1 MGMKKDLRVKA
12 QRTGT
17 DYAIRSIPFLSCL
30 SDRENAEFK
39 GFIVEKQVKK
49 NQPILHEEDTSNYLY
64 FIFSGKVKVIQLSAN
79 GKEKL
84 LAIHKKGDFFGE
96 MAILDGG
103 TAPATVIALENTW
116 IALISRDAF
125 HRHLLNNN
133 KVLREIIAMLCGRLR
148 DAWSMIKVMTFADA
162 EHRVRAVLKH
172 MAQQFG
178 VPDSEGT
185 LIDMKLTHSDIG
197 NFASLT
203 RETVTRMIK
212 RLEKSKEIEITPR
225 KFILLKPAFHK
236 NTDLL

>member
-1 MGMKKDLRVKA
+1 MKKDLRA
-12 QRTGT
+12 ATQRART
-17 DYAIRSIPFLSCL
+17 DFVIRGIPFLSCL
-30 SDRENAEFK
+30 SDREIAEFK
-39 GFIVEKQVKK
+39 GLIVEKYFQK
-49 NQPILHEEDTSNYLY
+49 NQPILHEEDTSHYLY
-64 FIFSGKVKVIQLSAN
+64 FIFSGKVKIIRLSAD
-79 GKEKL
+79 GKEKM
-84 LAIHKKGDFFGE
+84 LAIHKRGDFFGE

-116 IALISRDAF
+116 IALISREAF

-148 DAWSMIKVMTFADA
+148 GAWSMIKVMTFTDA
-162 EHRVRAVLKH
+162 EHRIRAVLNY

-185 LIDMKLTHSDIG
+185 LIDMKLTHGDIG

-203 RETVTRMIK
+203 RETVTRMIN

-225 KFILLKPAFHK
+225 KLILLKPAFHK
-236 NTDLL
+236 NTDPL